1 MYVLR
6 AKSSRVEKAFDK
18 LISPLSEEV
27 KSKIITTLSTSPKTT
42 TSQSSVSGRI
52 EKKGKFWQYYV
63 SSGDRIIYDAID
75 KPVRVVL
82 ILFAGNHN
90 DAAIFLRN
98 N

>member
-27 KSKIITTLSTSPKTT
+27 KSRIITTLSTSPKTT
-42 TSQSSVSGRI
+42 TSQSSVLGRI

-63 SSGDRIIYDAID
+63 SSGDRIIYDVID
-75 KPVRVVL
+75 KPIKVVL
-82 ILFAGNHN
+82 ILFAGSHN

>member
-18 LISPLSEEV
+18 LTSLLSKEV

-42 TSQSSVSGRI
+42 TSQSSILGRI

-63 SSGDRIIYDAID
+63 TSGDRIIYDVID
-75 KPVRVVL
+75 KPTKIVWVSK
-82 ILFAGNHN
+82 
-90 DAAIFLRN
+90 
-98 N
+98 

>member
-1 MYVLR
+1 MYALR

-18 LISPLSEEV
+18 LISLLSKEV
-27 KSKIITTLSTSPKTT
+27 KSKIITTLSISPKTT
-42 TSQSSVSGRI
+42 TSQSSILGRI

-63 SSGDRIIYDAID
+63 SSGDRFIYDVVD
-75 KPVRVVL
+75 KPIKTVL
-82 ILFAGNHN
+82 VLFAGNHN

>member
-1 MYVLR
+1 MYVVH
-6 AKSSRVEKAFDK
+6 AKSSKVEKAFHK
-18 LISPLSEEV
+18 LITPLSEKV
-27 KSKIITTLSTSPKTT
+27 KSNIITTLSTSPKTT
-42 TSQSSVSGRI
+42 TSQSSVLGRI

-63 SSGDRIIYDAID
+63 SSGDRIIYDVID
-75 KPVRVVL
+75 KPTKAVL